1 MKRIMLCLGMCL
13 MLLATGCSSSDKEI
27 KYDEKKVVAHAQE
40 IVKLVNEDQYGEI
53 LENGAEEMKKINEE
67 DFKKSV
73 EEYVQPAGDFK
84 KFKEHEIVVQDGLIV
99 IGIIGEY
106 EKKDIQFTISF
117 DEQDKI
123 AGFFVKLV

>member
-1 MKRIMLCLGMCL
+1 M
-13 MLLATGCSSSDKEI
+13 
-27 KYDEKKVVAHAQE
+27 
-40 IVKLVNEDQYGEI
+40 
-53 LENGAEEMKKINEE
+53 
-67 DFKKSV
+67 
-73 EEYVQPAGDFK
+73 QPAGNFK